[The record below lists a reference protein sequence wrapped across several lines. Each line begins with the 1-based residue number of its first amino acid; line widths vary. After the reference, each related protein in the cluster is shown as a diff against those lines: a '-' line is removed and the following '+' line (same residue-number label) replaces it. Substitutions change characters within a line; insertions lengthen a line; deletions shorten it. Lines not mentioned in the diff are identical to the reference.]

1 MRNSDIFKIV
11 IGFVFFALGFQFG
24 ISVSGSQSTENKQLQ
39 AEVES
44 LKKQLKTKD
53 EALDFMLKGMY
64 MSGQKSISEQ
74 LDY

>member
-24 ISVSGSQSTENKQLQ
+24 ISVSGSQSTENKQMQ

-53 EALDFMLKGMY
+53 EALDYMLKGMY
-64 MSGQKSISEQ
+64 ESGQKSISEQ